1 MGLGKNICEVNR
13 WQLWKSKI
21 NNLDAASFIKTAEI
35 NPNTIFLDVRTD
47 QEWKYQPVSFHNTLQ
62 LNYLGT
68 QFLEKFES
76 LDPQFAYFVFCRTG
90 RRSIR
95 VCALLYNAGFKEIY
109 NLEGGLLAL
118 NSLK

>member
-21 NNLDAASFIKTAEI
+21 NNLDATHFIKTSELL
-35 NPNTIFLDVRTD
+35 PNSVFLDVRTE
-47 QEWKYQPVSFHNTLQ
+47 QEWQGQPVSFHNTVQ
-62 LNYLGT
+62 LNYLGPR
-68 QFLEKFES
+68 FLEEFET
-76 LDPQFAYFVFCRTG
+76 LNPRYAYFVFCRTG

-95 VCALLYNAGFKEIY
+95 VCALLHNSGFREIY

-118 NSLK
+118 NALK